1 MLFFKIKS
9 HIIDTAVI
17 VLIQFVC
24 VIHLSINIYSTNALV
39 GNRQFETTH
48 GMPHC
53 FCGLNPTAFLVQ
65 SSVLALEANLSLHAN
80 LSSPFLVLED
90 CFHNCAL
97 VRVGVGFW
105 NQRTI
110 FSLIISQ
117 KPTLRFF
124 HTNIIVLPLKQNYHM
139 RCQLDSI
146 KLCIFLL

>member
-1 MLFFKIKS
+1 
-9 HIIDTAVI
+9 
-17 VLIQFVC
+17 
-24 VIHLSINIYSTNALV
+24 
-39 GNRQFETTH
+39 
-48 GMPHC
+48 MPHC

-110 FSLIISQ
+110 FSLIIS
-117 KPTLRFF
+117 
-124 HTNIIVLPLKQNYHM
+124 
-139 RCQLDSI
+139 
-146 KLCIFLL
+146 